1 VAAPLEAL
9 RRVLGERYALEEE
22 IGRGGMAVVYRA
34 RDLRYDRAV
43 AVKALRPDIAA
54 LLGAER
60 FLREIRTAARLQH
73 PHILP
78 VYDSGGTDT
87 LLYYVMPLVEG
98 ESLRARLRREQ
109 RLPLPDVLRL
119 AQEVGKALAY
129 AHRNNLVHRDIKPEN
144 VLLYDGHAMVVDF
157 GIAKAI
163 QESGDPHLTQ
173 TGMGIGT
180 PAYMSPEQA
189 FSEGTVDGRSDQYSL
204 ACVLFELLAGE
215 LPFTGNTA
223 VAIMARKTTQEAPTL
238 QGRPTAVPGG
248 VEQAILRALSREPGD
263 RFDSVET
270 FLAALLGDGG
280 QLPTHF
286 PTAAAAGG
294 DTGWSLVVLPFT
306 NLSADPENEYLS
318 DGLSEE
324 LIHALAQVPGLRV
337 VARTSAFA
345 FKGKQQDVRAIGA
358 QLRVRGALEGSVRRV
373 GRRLRVTTQLIDTS
387 SGFELWSARF
397 DRELDDLFEVQDE
410 ISRAIVDTLRL
421 TLFGNDTRLVRPPT
435 ADLAA
440 YEAYLKGRFQWN
452 QRSEAALLECLRSF
466 AQAVEIDPGFTLAH
480 AALAEAY
487 VTLAIYG
494 VRAPTEAMP
503 AARSAAERALGASR
517 ASGEALAARGS
528 VRALYD
534 WDWGGS
540 ESDFLAAI
548 DASPQYPTA
557 PQWLA
562 MHCLAPRARLDEAG
576 EHLRR
581 AHELDPL
588 SPAIELSL
596 GVLHSFRGD
605 PERAA
610 GVYRRVLERYPG
622 FGPAHYFLGLSL
634 SELKRH
640 DEAIRSLTLART
652 LTGDSSEVE
661 SALGLAH
668 GRAGDFDAARSSL
681 ERLTA
686 RSGARYVSP
695 VLLAQVHL
703 GLGDLAAAVSALEQ
717 GLAARAVEMVLLN
730 VRPAFRELR
739 AMPRFNLLVETV
751 FHGAEAGPT

>member
-73 PHILP
+73 PNILP
-78 VYDSGGTDT
+78 VYDSGGSDT

-109 RLPLPDVLRL
+109 RLPLADVLRL

-129 AHRNNLVHRDIKPEN
+129 AHRSNLVHRDIKPEN

-189 FSEGTVDGRSDQYSL
+189 FSDGAVDGRSDQYSL

-223 VAIMARKTTQEAPTL
+223 VAIMARKTTQEAPRLHGGHT
-238 QGRPTAVPGG
+238 PVPGG
-248 VEQAILRALSREPGD
+248 VERAILRALARDPGD
-263 RFDSVET
+263 RFDSVEA
-270 FLAALLGDGG
+270 FLAALLEDAGH
-280 QLPTHF
+280 LPTHF
-286 PTAAAAGG
+286 PTVAAPGG
-294 DTGWSLVVLPFT
+294 ESGWSLVVLPFT
-306 NLSADPENEYLS
+306 NLSSDPENEYLS
-318 DGLSEE
+318 DGISEE
-324 LIHALAQVPGLRV
+324 LIHALAKVPGLRV

-358 QLRVRGALEGSVRRV
+358 QLRVRGALEGSVRRA
-373 GRRLRVTTQLIDTS
+373 GRRLRVTTQLIDTA
-387 SGFELWSARF
+387 SGFELWSERF
-397 DRELDDLFEVQDE
+397 DRELDDLFVVQDE

-421 TLFGNDTRLVRPPT
+421 TLFGEDTRLVRPPT

-452 QRSEAALLECLRSF
+452 QRSEAALLESLRSF
-466 AQAVEIDPGFTLAH
+466 GSAVELDPGFALAH

-494 VRAPTEAMP
+494 ARAPSEAMP
-503 AARSAAERALGASR
+503 AARTAADRALGAAPR
-517 ASGEALAARGS
+517 PSGEALTARGS

-534 WDWGGS
+534 WDWAGS
-540 ESDFLAAI
+540 ESDFLAALE
-548 DASPQYPTA
+548 ASPQYPTA

-562 MHCLAPRARLDEAG
+562 LHCLAPQARLDEAG
-576 EHLRR
+576 QHLRK

-596 GVLHSFRGD
+596 GVLHSYHGD

-610 GVYRRVLERYPG
+610 AVYRRLLERFPG

-634 SELKRH
+634 TELGRH
-640 DEAIRSLTLART
+640 DEAIRSLALART

-661 SALGLAH
+661 SALGLVH
-668 GRAGDFDAARSSL
+668 GRAGDADAARRSL

-686 RSGARYVSP
+686 RAGARYVSP

-703 GLGDLAAAVSALEQ
+703 GLGDGPAALTALEQ

-730 VRPAFRELR
+730 VRPAFDELR
-739 AMPRFNLLVETV
+739 SAPRFRRLMTSV
-751 FHGAEAGPT
+751 FG